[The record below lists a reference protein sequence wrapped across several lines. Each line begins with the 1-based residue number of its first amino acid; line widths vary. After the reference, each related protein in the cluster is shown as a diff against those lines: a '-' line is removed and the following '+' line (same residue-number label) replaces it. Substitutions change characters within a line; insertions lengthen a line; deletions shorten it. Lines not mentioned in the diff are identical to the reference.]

1 MSNST
6 LQELN
11 EELNEISNEVKNN
24 LLLAIKDF
32 NSWLNLENVSK
43 KTFDIKNI
51 IIEPY
56 KNEDWI
62 MKVNDNGKG
71 EKIVSFNPYI
81 LKSCEYNFFEIV
93 ILHEFFHLVV
103 QGVPNKDDA
112 TKVKDYF
119 GSDFMSLIDIEADF
133 YVALYLKQKKQFDM
147 NKYWE
152 TYFNGSKVFID
163 KWVRNKKFERFI
175 GSVLTINKLFLS
187 DDNSFDLYLPSIS
200 PIITENHMKVLVIKE
215 KHISFEEIDINYE
228 DFKEIKNLYKKPSH
242 LTFEGYFSVLEDF
255 STKALNLKKITF
267 SNN

>member
-11 EELNEISNEVKNN
+11 EEINEISDEIRKS
-24 LLLAIKDF
+24 LLSAIQNF
-32 NSWLNLENVSK
+32 NSWLNETNVSK

-62 MKVNDNGKG
+62 MKVNDNNKG

-133 YVALYLKQKKQFDM
+133 YVALYLKQKKQF
-147 NKYWE
+147 NVKNYWN

-187 DDNSFDLYLPSIS
+187 VDNSFDLYLPSIS
-200 PIITENHMKVLVIKE
+200 PVITENHMKVLVIKE
-215 KHISFEEIDINYE
+215 KHISFEEINISYE
-228 DFKEIKNLYKKPSH
+228 DFKDMKNLYKKPSH
-242 LTFEGYFSVLEDF
+242 LTFEGYYSVLEIF
-255 STKALNLKKITF
+255 CAKALNVQDLSFAK
-267 SNN
+267 N

>member
-1 MSNST
+1 MNKST
-6 LQELN
+6 LQELDEKVN
-11 EELNEISNEVKNN
+11 EISKDVRDKLLQAIIDFDFWLNEIK
-24 LLLAIKDF
+24 
-32 NSWLNLENVSK
+32 VSK
-43 KTFDIKNI
+43 KIFDIKNI

-62 MKVNDNGKG
+62 MKVNEKKG
-71 EKIVSFNPYI
+71 EKIVSFNPFI

-133 YVALYLKQKKQFDM
+133 YVALYLKKKKTFNM
-147 NKYWE
+147 NTYWK
-152 TYFNGSKVFID
+152 TYFEGSKVFID
-163 KWVRNKKFERFI
+163 KWIRNKKFERFI

-187 DDNSFDLYLPSIS
+187 NDDSFDLYLPSIS
-200 PIITENHMKVLVIKE
+200 PVITEDHMKVLIIKE
-215 KHISFEEIDINYE
+215 KHISFEEINISYE
-228 DFKEIKNLYKKPSH
+228 DFKEIKKLYKKPSH
-242 LTFEGYFSVLEDF
+242 LTFEGYYSVLEDF
-255 STKALNLKKITF
+255 SKKALNAHNLPF